1 MYTNNGLN
9 QAEMPLLGHFYSVLT
24 CGLLLQ
30 SAGMWDVKDRYR
42 EKYFTVVFKSSFDDY
57 FIGYLNPDSVLL
69 QFDFY
74 FEPLSFVMHN
84 FLVILWLMF
93 HKRRTADIFHVLLMI
108 RC

>member
-1 MYTNNGLN
+1 M
-9 QAEMPLLGHFYSVLT
+9 ALLGHFYSVLT

-42 EKYFTVVFKSSFDDY
+42 EKYFTVVSKSSFDDY

-84 FLVILWLMF
+84 FLVRYFSCLA
-93 HKRRTADIFHVLLMI
+93 HD
-108 RC
+108 